1 MKMKNIRLTAI
12 ILLLAIATGAAA
24 QALSERYNKN
34 RPVVIVCNYKK
45 NAGYYLEIANRL
57 AQRMGVAYRYE
68 TNMGDAGWEAFEN
81 GDADLILTNDM
92 KYNLGKY
99 YISKSMVNYQ
109 RVSGDSVTEIHL
121 TGKDRQ
127 LIEAIDDYY
136 MRMKQEGEIEDIL
149 TRWLNPEEAKPETDD
164 TAIEIAD
171 ALLILSGILIV
182 LSLLLLWHI
191 RNTRKHT
198 KEIKEMVSQAKLMS
212 DRYEKQDPK
221 AAKVLKKKYEA
232 VMSNPFV
239 AIAFYDKDGRLIE
252 MNETMKRSRRDTKVL
267 QRQPLYNADG
277 EVSNYIV
284 AVDKRKF
291 TI

>member
-12 ILLLAIATGAAA
+12 ILLLAMAMGAAA

-57 AQRMGVAYRYE
+57 AQRMGVAYIYE

-221 AAKVLKKKYEA
+221 AAEVLKKKYEA

>member
-68 TNMGDAGWEAFEN
+68 TNMGDAGWEALEN

-109 RVSGDSVTEIHL
+109 RVRGDSVTEIHL

-149 TRWLNPEEAKPETDD
+149 TRWLHPEEAKPETED

-198 KEIKEMVSQAKLMS
+198 KEIKEMINQAKLMS
-212 DRYEKQDPK
+212 DRYEKQDTK
-221 AAKVLKKKYEA
+221 AAEVLKKKYEA

-284 AVDKRKF
+284 AVDKRKL

>member
-212 DRYEKQDPK
+212 DRYEKQDSK
-221 AAKVLKKKYEA
+221 AAEVLKKKYEA

>member
-109 RVSGDSVTEIHL
+109 RVRGDSVAEIHL

-149 TRWLNPEEAKPETDD
+149 TRWLHPEEAKPETED

-198 KEIKEMVSQAKLMS
+198 KEIKEMINQVKLMS
-212 DRYEKQDPK
+212 DRYEKQDTK
-221 AAKVLKKKYEA
+221 AAEVLKKKYEA

-284 AVDKRKF
+284 AVDKRKL

>member
-12 ILLLAIATGAAA
+12 ILLLAMATGAAA
-24 QALSERYNKN
+24 QALSERYNHD

-68 TNMGDAGWEAFEN
+68 TNMGNAGWEAFEN

-109 RVSGDSVTEIHL
+109 RVRGDSVTEIHL

-149 TRWLNPEEAKPETDD
+149 TRWLHPEEANPEAEE

-198 KEIKEMVSQAKLMS
+198 KEIKEMINQAKLMS
-212 DRYEKQDPK
+212 DRYEKQDTK
-221 AAKVLKKKYEA
+221 AAEVLKKKYEA

>member
-212 DRYEKQDPK
+212 DRYEKQDSK
-221 AAKVLKKKYEA
+221 AAEVLKKKYEA

-252 MNETMKRSRRDTKVL
+252 MNETMKRSRRHTRVL

>member
-57 AQRMGVAYRYE
+57 AQRMGVAYMYE

-212 DRYEKQDPK
+212 DRYEKQDSK
-221 AAKVLKKKYEA
+221 AAEVLKKKYEA

>member
-198 KEIKEMVSQAKLMS
+198 KEIKEMVSQVKLMS
-212 DRYEKQDPK
+212 DRYEKQDSK
-221 AAKVLKKKYEA
+221 AAEVLKKKYEA

>member
-12 ILLLAIATGAAA
+12 ILLLAMAMGAAA
-24 QALSERYNKN
+24 QALSERYNHD

-212 DRYEKQDPK
+212 DRYEKQDSK
-221 AAKVLKKKYEA
+221 AAEVLKKKYEA

>member
-12 ILLLAIATGAAA
+12 ILLLAMATGAAA

-109 RVSGDSVTEIHL
+109 RVRGDSVTEIHL
-121 TGKDRQ
+121 TGRDRQ

-149 TRWLNPEEAKPETDD
+149 TRWLHPEEANPEAEE

-198 KEIKEMVSQAKLMS
+198 KEIKEMINQAKLMS
-212 DRYEKQDPK
+212 DRYEKQDTK
-221 AAKVLKKKYEA
+221 AAEVLKKKYEA

>member
-1 MKMKNIRLTAI
+1 MKNIRLTAI

-212 DRYEKQDPK
+212 DRYEKQDSK
-221 AAKVLKKKYEA
+221 AAEVLKKKYEA

-252 MNETMKRSRRDTKVL
+252 MNETMKRSRRHTRVL

>member
-109 RVSGDSVTEIHL
+109 RVRGDSVNEIHL

-149 TRWLNPEEAKPETDD
+149 TRWLHPEEAKPETED

-198 KEIKEMVSQAKLMS
+198 KEIKEMINQAKLMS
-212 DRYEKQDPK
+212 DRYEKQDTK
-221 AAKVLKKKYEA
+221 AAEVLKKKYEA

>member
-12 ILLLAIATGAAA
+12 ILLLAMATGAAA
-24 QALSERYNKN
+24 QALSERYNHD

-68 TNMGDAGWEAFEN
+68 TNMGNAGWEAFEN

-109 RVSGDSVTEIHL
+109 RVRGDSVNEIHL

-149 TRWLNPEEAKPETDD
+149 TRWLHPEEANPEAEE

-198 KEIKEMVSQAKLMS
+198 KEIKEMINQAKLMS
-212 DRYEKQDPK
+212 DRYEKQDTK
-221 AAKVLKKKYEA
+221 AAEVLKKKYEA

>member
-109 RVSGDSVTEIHL
+109 RVRGDSVTEIHL

-149 TRWLNPEEAKPETDD
+149 TRWLHPEEAKPETED

-182 LSLLLLWHI
+182 LRLLLLWHI

-198 KEIKEMVSQAKLMS
+198 KEIKEMINQAKLMS
-212 DRYEKQDPK
+212 DRYEKQDTK
-221 AAKVLKKKYEA
+221 AAEVLKKKYEA

-284 AVDKRKF
+284 AVDKRKL

>member
-1 MKMKNIRLTAI
+1 MKMKSIRLTAI
-12 ILLLAIATGAAA
+12 ILLLAIVTGAAA

-109 RVSGDSVTEIHL
+109 RVRSDSVTEIHL

-212 DRYEKQDPK
+212 DRYEKQDSK
-221 AAKVLKKKYEA
+221 AAEVLKKKYEA

-252 MNETMKRSRRDTKVL
+252 MNETMRRARHDDTTCL
-267 QRQPLYNADG
+267 RQPLYNADG

>member
-109 RVSGDSVTEIHL
+109 RVRGDSVTEIHL

-149 TRWLNPEEAKPETDD
+149 TRWLNPEEAKPETEK

-198 KEIKEMVSQAKLMS
+198 KEIKEMINQAKLMS
-212 DRYEKQDPK
+212 DRYEKQDTK
-221 AAKVLKKKYEA
+221 AAEVLKKKYEA

-284 AVDKRKF
+284 AVDKRKL

>member
-212 DRYEKQDPK
+212 DRYEKQDSK
-221 AAKVLKKKYEA
+221 AAEVLKKKYEA
-232 VMSNPFV
+232 VLSNPFV

>member
-81 GDADLILTNDM
+81 GDADLILTNDI

-109 RVSGDSVTEIHL
+109 RVRGDSVAEIHL

-149 TRWLNPEEAKPETDD
+149 TRWLHPEEAKPETED

-198 KEIKEMVSQAKLMS
+198 KEIKEMINQVKLMS
-212 DRYEKQDPK
+212 DRYEKQDTK
-221 AAKVLKKKYEA
+221 AAEVLKKKYEA

-284 AVDKRKF
+284 AVDKRKL

>member
-1 MKMKNIRLTAI
+1 MKNIRLTAI

-164 TAIEIAD
+164 TGIEIAD

-212 DRYEKQDPK
+212 DRYEKQDSK
-221 AAKVLKKKYEA
+221 AAEVLKKKYEA

-284 AVDKRKF
+284 AVDKRKY

>member
-1 MKMKNIRLTAI
+1 MKNIRLTAI

-212 DRYEKQDPK
+212 DRYEKQDSK
-221 AAKVLKKKYEA
+221 AAEVLKKKYEA

>member
-109 RVSGDSVTEIHL
+109 RVRGDSVTEIHL

-198 KEIKEMVSQAKLMS
+198 KEIKEMVSQVKLMS
-212 DRYEKQDPK
+212 DRYEKQDSK
-221 AAKVLKKKYEA
+221 AAEVLKKKYEA

>member
-12 ILLLAIATGAAA
+12 ILLLAIATGATA

-57 AQRMGVAYRYE
+57 AQKMGVAYRYE

-109 RVSGDSVTEIHL
+109 RVRGDSVTEIHL
-121 TGKDRQ
+121 TGRDRQ

-149 TRWLNPEEAKPETDD
+149 TRWLHPEEANPEAEE

-198 KEIKEMVSQAKLMS
+198 KEIKEMINQAKLMS
-212 DRYEKQDPK
+212 DRYEKQDTK
-221 AAKVLKKKYEA
+221 AAEVLKKKYEA

>member
-12 ILLLAIATGAAA
+12 ILLLTIATGAAA

-109 RVSGDSVTEIHL
+109 RVRSDSVTEIHL

-136 MRMKQEGEIEDIL
+136 MRMK
-149 TRWLNPEEAKPETDD
+149 PKPETED

-212 DRYEKQDPK
+212 DRYEKQDSK
-221 AAKVLKKKYEA
+221 AAEVLKKKYEA

>member
-1 MKMKNIRLTAI
+1 MKNIRLTAI

>member
-1 MKMKNIRLTAI
+1 MKNIRLTAI

-99 YISKSMVNYQ
+99 YISKSLVNYQ
-109 RVSGDSVTEIHL
+109 RVRGDSVTEIHL

-149 TRWLNPEEAKPETDD
+149 TRWLHPKEAKPETED

-198 KEIKEMVSQAKLMS
+198 KEIKEMINQAKLMS
-212 DRYEKQDPK
+212 DRYEKQDTK
-221 AAKVLKKKYEA
+221 AAEVLKKKYEA

>member
-109 RVSGDSVTEIHL
+109 RVRGDSVTEIHL

-149 TRWLNPEEAKPETDD
+149 TRWLHPEEAKPETED

-198 KEIKEMVSQAKLMS
+198 KEIKEMKNQVKLMS
-212 DRYEKQDPK
+212 DRYEKQDTK
-221 AAKVLKKKYEA
+221 AAEVLKKKYEA

-284 AVDKRKF
+284 AVDKRKL

>member
-24 QALSERYNKN
+24 QALSERYNHD

-68 TNMGDAGWEAFEN
+68 TNMGNAGWEAFEN

-109 RVSGDSVTEIHL
+109 RVRGDSVTEIHL

-149 TRWLNPEEAKPETDD
+149 TRWLHPEEAKPETED

-198 KEIKEMVSQAKLMS
+198 KEIKEMINQAKLMS
-212 DRYEKQDPK
+212 DRYEKQDTK
-221 AAKVLKKKYEA
+221 AAEVLKKKYEA

>member
-109 RVSGDSVTEIHL
+109 RVRSDSVTEIHL

-212 DRYEKQDPK
+212 DRYEKQDSK

-239 AIAFYDKDGRLIE
+239 AIAFYDKDGRLI
-252 MNETMKRSRRDTKVL
+252 
-267 QRQPLYNADG
+267 
-277 EVSNYIV
+277 
-284 AVDKRKF
+284 
-291 TI
+291 

>member
-1 MKMKNIRLTAI
+1 MKNIRLTAI

-57 AQRMGVAYRYE
+57 AQKMGVAYMYE

-212 DRYEKQDPK
+212 DRYEKQDSK
-221 AAKVLKKKYEA
+221 AAEVLKKKYEA

>member
-1 MKMKNIRLTAI
+1 MKKKNIRLTAI

-109 RVSGDSVTEIHL
+109 RVRGDSVAEIHL

-149 TRWLNPEEAKPETDD
+149 TRWLHPEEAKPETED

-198 KEIKEMVSQAKLMS
+198 KEIKEMINQVKLMS
-212 DRYEKQDPK
+212 DRYEKQDTK
-221 AAKVLKKKYEA
+221 AAEVLKKKYEA

-284 AVDKRKF
+284 AVDKRKL

>member
-57 AQRMGVAYRYE
+57 AQKMGVAYMYE

-212 DRYEKQDPK
+212 DRYEKQDSK
-221 AAKVLKKKYEA
+221 AAEVLKKKYEA

>member
-109 RVSGDSVTEIHL
+109 RVRSDSVTEIHL

-198 KEIKEMVSQAKLMS
+198 KEIKEMVSQVKLMS
-212 DRYEKQDPK
+212 DRYEKQDSK
-221 AAKVLKKKYEA
+221 AAEVLKKKYEA

>member
-191 RNTRKHT
+191 RNTRK
-198 KEIKEMVSQAKLMS
+198 EIKEMVSQAKLMS
-212 DRYEKQDPK
+212 DRYEKQDSK
-221 AAKVLKKKYEA
+221 AAEVLKKKYEA

>member
-1 MKMKNIRLTAI
+1 MKNIRLTAI

-81 GDADLILTNDM
+81 GDADLILTNNM

-212 DRYEKQDPK
+212 DRYEKQDSK
-221 AAKVLKKKYEA
+221 AAEVLKKKYEA

>member
-24 QALSERYNKN
+24 QALSERYNHD

-68 TNMGDAGWEAFEN
+68 TNMGNAGWEAFEN

-109 RVSGDSVTEIHL
+109 RVRGDSVTEIHL
-121 TGKDRQ
+121 TGRDRQ

-149 TRWLNPEEAKPETDD
+149 TRWLHPEEAKPETED

-198 KEIKEMVSQAKLMS
+198 KEIKEMINQAKLMS
-212 DRYEKQDPK
+212 DRYEKQDTK
-221 AAKVLKKKYEA
+221 AAEVLKKKYEA

>member
-12 ILLLAIATGAAA
+12 ILLLAIAMGAAA

-212 DRYEKQDPK
+212 DRYEKQDSK

>member
-12 ILLLAIATGAAA
+12 ILLLAMATGAAA
-24 QALSERYNKN
+24 QALSERYNHD

-68 TNMGDAGWEAFEN
+68 TNMGNAGWEAFEN

-109 RVSGDSVTEIHL
+109 RVRGDSVTEIHL

-149 TRWLNPEEAKPETDD
+149 TRWLHPEEAKPETED

-198 KEIKEMVSQAKLMS
+198 KEIKEMINQAKLMS
-212 DRYEKQDPK
+212 DRYEKQDTK
-221 AAKVLKKKYEA
+221 AAEVLKKKYEA